1 MEQSKEKSQVVTD
14 TAKGP
19 LSGYLFQFE
28 RALLLLSSLETDT
41 DYVSIEDVDDIATHK
56 SDGTVLISDQS
67 KHSISQSGS
76 TFADTSYALWRTFQI
91 WIEKFEAGIFDKNV
105 TFICSTNK
113 PISSNSI
120 LHFICNNPFDEVSD
134 RISNLRTSQGEKLD
148 QLIKEDPSKG
158 KSIKAILDLVD
169 FIIKKIDVFEVI
181 QPSIKI
187 DDNSDLKES
196 IHNKL
201 HLNSEQFTDLQK
213 NNVYEGMIGW
223 LTSHSLYKWRNSEV
237 AEFTKKQMDSK
248 YQSLIHTPS
257 VINAVFRAKHSFSID
272 DTEIEAKRSE
282 LFVKQI
288 ELISRRPDAKDRTI
302 KNAIED
308 FIRFEIEH
316 AYLINEIGDFT
327 KEDFNKFIDLC
338 YEEWQSYF
346 DDKVVHDIAEYSDDE
361 KNHLALDIY
370 SFIMKKLNINFADDY
385 SFTTNNVYIKNG
397 SFLKLSNIPMIG
409 WHPDWEEHFKK

>member
-187 DDNSDLKES
+187 DDNSGLKES

-201 HLNSEQFTDLQK
+201 HLN
-213 NNVYEGMIGW
+213 
-223 LTSHSLYKWRNSEV
+223 
-237 AEFTKKQMDSK
+237 
-248 YQSLIHTPS
+248 
-257 VINAVFRAKHSFSID
+257 
-272 DTEIEAKRSE
+272 
-282 LFVKQI
+282 
-288 ELISRRPDAKDRTI
+288 
-302 KNAIED
+302 
-308 FIRFEIEH
+308 
-316 AYLINEIGDFT
+316 
-327 KEDFNKFIDLC
+327 
-338 YEEWQSYF
+338 
-346 DDKVVHDIAEYSDDE
+346 
-361 KNHLALDIY
+361 
-370 SFIMKKLNINFADDY
+370 
-385 SFTTNNVYIKNG
+385 
-397 SFLKLSNIPMIG
+397 
-409 WHPDWEEHFKK
+409 

>member
-1 MEQSKEKSQVVTD
+1 MEKSKRKIKLAAE

-28 RALLLLSSLETDT
+28 RALLLLSGLENNT

-56 SDGTVLISDQS
+56 SDGTVLITDQS
-67 KHSISQSGS
+67 KHSIAQSGS
-76 TFADTSYALWRTFQI
+76 TFADTSYALWRTLQL
-91 WIEKFEAGIFDKNV
+91 WIEKFESGIFQKDV

-113 PISSNSI
+113 PISPNSI
-120 LHFICNNPFDEVSD
+120 LYFICNNRFDKVK
-134 RISNLRTSQGEKLD
+134 EKVIDLKNT
-148 QLIKEDPSKG
+148 QEDKLNELVKDDLTKG
-158 KSIKAILDLVD
+158 KSVKAILKLVD
-169 FIIKKIDVFEVI
+169 FVIKKSDAFEII

-187 DDNSDLKES
+187 DVNTDLKES
-196 IHNKL
+196 ICNKL
-201 HLNSEQFTDLQK
+201 HLSSEQYSDLQRD
-213 NNVYEGMIGW
+213 NIYEGMIGW
-223 LTSHSLYKWRNSEV
+223 LTSNSLYKWRNSKI
-237 AEFTKKQMDSK
+237 AQFRKNQMDDK
-248 YQSLIHTPS
+248 YQSLIHAPS
-257 VINAVFRAKHSFSID
+257 IINAVFRAKHSFSID
-272 DTEIEAKRSE
+272 DTEIEAKRGE

-327 KEDFNKFIDLC
+327 KEDFNKFIGLC

-346 DDKVVHDIAEYSDDE
+346 DDKVVHDIAEYNDDE
-361 KNHLALDIY
+361 KNQLAIDIY
-370 SFIMKKLNINFADDY
+370 SFIMKRLNINFADDY
-385 SFTTNNVYIKNG
+385 GFNTNNVYIKNG